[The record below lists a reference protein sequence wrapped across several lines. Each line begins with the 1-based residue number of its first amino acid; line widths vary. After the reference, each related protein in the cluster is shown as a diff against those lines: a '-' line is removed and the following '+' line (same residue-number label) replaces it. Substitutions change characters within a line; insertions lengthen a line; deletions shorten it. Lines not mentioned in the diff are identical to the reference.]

1 MVVNEAFT
9 KELMNGSS
17 WTQEET
23 GVKPKKEEVLR
34 RVGEG
39 WLIVFMEDQEQ
50 GDNEMWGSKDGDAQ
64 AFLSGCFG
72 AQWISLKSQETSE
85 LPIQPEKQAWRIRLP
100 LRIIKSVMFRT
111 SLMVPWL
118 TVYTLNAEEGQVSS
132 LVREL
137 DPTCHN

>member
-39 WLIVFMEDQEQ
+39 WLIVFMVD
-50 GDNEMWGSKDGDAQ
+50 
-64 AFLSGCFG
+64 
-72 AQWISLKSQETSE
+72 
-85 LPIQPEKQAWRIRLP
+85 
-100 LRIIKSVMFRT
+100 
-111 SLMVPWL
+111 
-118 TVYTLNAEEGQVSS
+118 
-132 LVREL
+132 
-137 DPTCHN
+137 